1 MRAAQDTARHPARLG
16 PPRLVLVAG
25 MQKAGTG
32 WLFHIVDA
40 LLAGCGGHGAYGVR
54 DEFGLAGV
62 LTGQNCNIGTP
73 RLARLAALVPALR
86 AGRRFAIK
94 THRGPNLWTGALE
107 HAGALK
113 SIYVWRDPRDVA
125 LSAFAHG
132 ERERAAGITSNF
144 GRLRTLDMAIDYAAH
159 LLQVWRAWQRNPR
172 ALLVR
177 YEDVR
182 ADLPGVL
189 ERLAAHLGVQ
199 PVPALR
205 ARILARYAADQ
216 PDPGARAALHFHR
229 AGSGRWHIAM
239 DAREQAHCARCFGPW
254 LQAMG
259 YALD

>member
-1 MRAAQDTARHPARLG
+1 MMRAAQHTARLG

-32 WLFHIVDA
+32 WLFHIVDT

-54 DEFGLAGV
+54 DAFALTGV

-107 HAGALK
+107 RAGVLK

-132 ERERAAGITSNF
+132 ERERAAGITGNF

-159 LLQVWRAWQRNPR
+159 LLPVWRAWQRNPR
-172 ALLVR
+172 ALRLR
-177 YEDVR
+177 YEDLR
-182 ADLPGVL
+182 ADLPGAL
-189 ERLAAHLGVQ
+189 ERLAGHLGVA
-199 PVPALR
+199 PAAALR
-205 ARILARYAADQ
+205 AEILARYAADQ
-216 PDPGARAALHFHR
+216 PDPATRAALHFDR
-229 AGSGRWHIAM
+229 AGSGRWRAAM
-239 DAREQAHCARCFGPW
+239 NAAQQAHCARRFGPW
-254 LQAMG
+254 LEAMG
-259 YALD
+259 YASD